1 MPAILSLLGSRELE
15 VNGSDEVIQ
24 MANAANKPSRI
35 AEYIAG
41 FPKPIQ
47 EILQQLRAVVR
58 EAAPEAEECI
68 SYGMPAF
75 RQGGILVYFAA
86 FKSHIGFYPTASGIE
101 KFQEELAPYRWAKG
115 SVQFPLD
122 QPLPDD
128 LIRRMVQFRVGENLS
143 KKQK

>member
-1 MPAILSLLGSRELE
+1 MSEADKKPI
-15 VNGSDEVIQ
+15 DI
-24 MANAANKPSRI
+24 NA
-35 AEYIAG
+35 YIAD
-41 FPKPIQ
+41 FPGPIQ
-47 EILQQLRAVVR
+47 QLLQHLRAVVS

-86 FKSHIGFYPTASGIE
+86 FRNHIGFYPTASGIE
-101 KFQEELAPYRWAKG
+101 KFQAELAPYRWAKG

-128 LIRRMVQFRVGENLS
+128 LIRRMVQFRVRENLS
-143 KKQK
+143 KYRK